1 MNRSVM
7 LLAVVF
13 GVIVFPVFGCSS
25 GDEPDTGRVT
35 FDTSSI
41 GSVPDAD
48 RETLIASGDP
58 AVVLDCPEGRLP
70 LPSPAWEYPID
81 TPVFG
86 TAIEAVEWFL
96 ANYGTYLRVDPDDV
110 TLMPDDEIPVEV
122 VRSPDDFTT
131 QHFYVPGLVD
141 GRVQV
146 VFGAYYGLSPQGL
159 VVNEVVACEGVG
171 VG

>member
-1 MNRSVM
+1 M
-7 LLAVVF
+7 LLVL
-13 GVIVFPVFGCSS
+13 GVILFPVVGCGS
-25 GDEPDTGRVT
+25 GDETDIEPVT
-35 FDTSSI
+35 SDPSSI
-41 GSVPDAD
+41 VRVPDID

-81 TPVFG
+81 TPVFA

-96 ANYGTYLRVDPDDV
+96 ANYSVYLRVDPDEVMVLRDE
-110 TLMPDDEIPVEV
+110 EIPVEV
-122 VRSPDDFTT
+122 VRSPDGLTT
-131 QHFYVPGLVD
+131 QHFYVPGVVE

-146 VFGAYYGLSPQGL
+146 VFGASYDVSPDGL

>member
-1 MNRSVM
+1 MTRTAV
-7 LLAVVF
+7 LLAL
-13 GVIVFPVFGCSS
+13 GVIVFPVFGCRS
-25 GDEPDTGRVT
+25 DVEPDAQRVT
-35 FDTSSI
+35 IDPSSI
-41 GSVPDAD
+41 ASVPDAD
-48 RETLIASGDP
+48 REALISSGDP
-58 AVVLDCPEGRLP
+58 TVVLDCPEGRLP

-86 TAIEAVEWFL
+86 TAIEAVDWFL
-96 ANYGTYLRVDPDDV
+96 ANDRSSLRVDRDDLTV
-110 TLMPDDEIPVEV
+110 MRDEAIPVEV

-131 QHFYVPGLVD
+131 RHFYVPGLVD

-146 VFGAYYGLSPQGL
+146 VFGATYDLSPDGL

>member
-1 MNRSVM
+1 MSRSAV
-7 LLAVVF
+7 LLVL
-13 GVIVFPVFGCSS
+13 GVILFPVVGCGS
-25 GDEPDTGRVT
+25 GDETDIEPVT
-35 FDTSSI
+35 SDPSSI
-41 GSVPDAD
+41 VPVPDAD

-58 AVVLDCPEGRLP
+58 AVVLDCPEGRMP
-70 LPSPAWEYPID
+70 LPSPAWEYPSD

-96 ANYGTYLRVDPDDV
+96 ANYSVYLRVDPDEV
-110 TLMPDDEIPVEV
+110 TVLRDEEIPVEV

-131 QHFYVPGLVD
+131 QHFYVPGVVG

-146 VFGAYYGLSPQGL
+146 VFGASYDVSPDGL

-171 VG
+171 AG